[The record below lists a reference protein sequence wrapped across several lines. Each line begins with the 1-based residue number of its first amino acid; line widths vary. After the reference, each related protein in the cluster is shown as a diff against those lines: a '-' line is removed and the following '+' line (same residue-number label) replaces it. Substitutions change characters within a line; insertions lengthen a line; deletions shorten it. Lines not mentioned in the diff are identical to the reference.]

1 MALGSLT
8 GAFVPQAQSINVE
21 QQGLNAAQL
30 AQRGQLAGAGL
41 FGEASMSGLEALLG
55 SALGQA
61 NLMGNVGTG
70 LLSGA
75 LRGSG
80 SGQDGLLQILG
91 TSVADPLG
99 DLIGAGVSGLGS
111 LLGLKG

>member
-1 MALGSLT
+1 M
-8 GAFVPQAQSINVE
+8 
-21 QQGLNAAQL
+21 NAAQL

-41 FGEASMSGLEALLG
+41 FGEASMSGPEALLG

-61 NLMGNVGTG
+61 NPMGNVGTG
-70 LLSGA
+70 LPSGA
-75 LRGSG
+75 LRAGRS
-80 SGQDGLLQILG
+80 DGLLQILG